1 MPCSKCKQSGHN
13 ARSCKNDANVQ
24 EMTTE
29 PVVADDLDEVVEDE
43 APPVKVESKKA
54 AASEEKDISDVVKKW
69 SKK

>member
-1 MPCSKCKQSGHN
+1 MNVFQADSTGEIEVPSH
-13 ARSCKNDANVQ
+13 RND
-24 EMTTE
+24 
-29 PVVADDLDEVVEDE
+29 VVEDE